1 MPLIGASIGQDPHRI
16 LVFLLFGSV
25 SVGIVVIG
33 LGVVIRLAG
42 AIVLLGIRV
51 SPGVVVIGAS
61 VGIFANFWC
70 SLALVLFLLSL
81 VSALV
86 LALVLVLALAS
97 IKSLIRPRNESV
109 MQKSKNLDRNQFQLF
124 CGDKKNIS
132 RK

>member
-1 MPLIGASIGQDPHRI
+1 M
-16 LVFLLFGSV
+16 FLLFGSV

-33 LGVVIRLAG
+33 LGVVITLAG

-61 VGIFANFWC
+61 VGIGVGIFANFWC

>member
-1 MPLIGASIGQDPHRI
+1 M
-16 LVFLLFGSV
+16 FLLFGSV
-25 SVGIVVIG
+25 SVGNVVIG
-33 LGVVIRLAG
+33 LGVVITLAG

-61 VGIFANFWC
+61 VGIGVGIFANFWC

-86 LALVLVLALAS
+86 LALVLVLVLALDS

>member
-1 MPLIGASIGQDPHRI
+1 M
-16 LVFLLFGSV
+16 FLLFGSV
-25 SVGIVVIG
+25 SVGNVVIG
-33 LGVVIRLAG
+33 LGVVITLAG

-61 VGIFANFWC
+61 VGIGVGIFANFWC